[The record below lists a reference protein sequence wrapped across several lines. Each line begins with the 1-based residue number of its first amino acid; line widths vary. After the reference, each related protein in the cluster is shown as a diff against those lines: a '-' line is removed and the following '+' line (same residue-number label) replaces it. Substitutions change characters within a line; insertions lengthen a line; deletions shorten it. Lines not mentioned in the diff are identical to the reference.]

1 MTCGRQLVA
10 SAVARIISHE
20 QRTLLEP
27 RLRER
32 ISRRGSCRAGGV
44 SLTWLLPCMGERLA
58 ACPEHFHV
66 QLPVRPTDVVI
77 RRLEAEADER
87 WSFVAKKAN
96 RQWLWRAL
104 DAKTRQVIA
113 VPVGDRS
120 RESGEWLWAKL
131 PAVYQQPAT
140 FYTDG

>member
-1 MTCGRQLVA
+1 
-10 SAVARIISHE
+10 
-20 QRTLLEP
+20 
-27 RLRER
+27 
-32 ISRRGSCRAGGV
+32 
-44 SLTWLLPCMGERLA
+44 
-58 ACPEHFHV
+58 
-66 QLPVRPTDVVI
+66 
-77 RRLEAEADER
+77 
-87 WSFVAKKAN
+87 VAKKAN

>member
-1 MTCGRQLVA
+1 M
-10 SAVARIISHE
+10 
-20 QRTLLEP
+20 
-27 RLRER
+27 
-32 ISRRGSCRAGGV
+32 
-44 SLTWLLPCMGERLA
+44 TWLLPCMGERLA
-58 ACPEHFHV
+58 ACPDPFHV